1 MELKMSRK
9 IRKLTPAVLRKIVMQ
24 ESLSGELEPIE
35 KVDAEEVDADELAD
49 SLEKDIDHAKVLK
62 LEESRLRNRLRRVQ
76 SARKKIAKRILKGL

>member
-1 MELKMSRK
+1 MSRK

>member
-1 MELKMSRK
+1 MSRK

-35 KVDAEEVDADELAD
+35 KVDAEEVDAGELAS

>member
-1 MELKMSRK
+1 MSRK

-35 KVDAEEVDADELAD
+35 KVDAEEVDAGELAG

-62 LEESRLRNRLRRVQ
+62 LEETRLRNRLRRVQ